1 MVALLFGDRALAPW
15 SSAWWKPDFAGGH
28 AGRLI
33 HFGAPVG
40 SLNFL
45 EVGAFAFAGLM
56 MGWIS
61 AEALAAHQIA
71 ITCASTTFT
80 FALGLAMAVGI
91 RVGHAWGRGDHAAV
105 RQIGFNAMSCAALV
119 MGTCGVVFL
128 TLRHILVGWFAP
140 EAPVAELAAA
150 LLVVAAMF
158 QLFDGQQV
166 VAIFALRALRD
177 VRVPAIAAVLAYWLV
192 ALPVGYALALPLGL
206 GATGIWIGLAL
217 GLAVLALG
225 LGARFARLTRPAV

>member
-1 MVALLFGDRALAPW
+1 M
-15 SSAWWKPDFAGGH
+15 AWWKPLRRGGQ

-33 HFGAPVG
+33 RFGAPVG
-40 SLNFL
+40 ALNFL

-61 AEALAAHQIA
+61 AEALGAHQIA

-91 RVGHAWGRGDHAAV
+91 RVGHAWGRGDFAAV
-105 RQIGFNAMSCAALV
+105 RHIGFNAMSCAALV
-119 MGTCGVVFL
+119 MGTCGVLFL
-128 TLRHILVGWFAP
+128 ALRHTLVGWFGP
-140 EAPVAELAAA
+140 EAPVAALAAA

-166 VAIFALRALRD
+166 VSIFALRAMGD
-177 VRVPAIAAVLAYWLV
+177 VRVPALAAVGAYWLL
-192 ALPVGYALALPLGL
+192 ALPVGYVLGFPLGL
-206 GATGIWIGLAL
+206 AAEGIWIGLAL
-217 GLAVLALG
+217 GLAVLAIGLG
-225 LGARFARLTRPAV
+225 LRFARLTRTHAPR